1 MADQVK
7 KGTLNQKLTAI
18 DISRGA
24 FRNKDAETIQRLQ
37 TENKVLRKRYGR
49 KKGSTSSGATLTGLQ
64 QLGSKPTL
72 PM

>member
-7 KGTLNQKLTAI
+7 KGTLSQKLTAI

-37 TENKVLRKRYGR
+37 NENKVLKKRYGR
-49 KKGSTSSGATLTGLQ
+49 KKGGTSSGSGLAGLQ